1 MLFSLYICNQK
12 LQLTKMISKTLSVR
26 ISLMVVLA
34 TAALLTVSLSIA
46 LHYSQKAVK
55 IESLQDAAETLE
67 YTTQHIDNVLLS
79 VEQAAGNIYFDMTRH
94 MNEPERMFTY
104 SRKLVENNP
113 YVAGC
118 AIAFEPYYYK
128 DRGQYFMAYVHHN
141 SKGGLDTSNSPIIQ
155 SETFGNVP
163 YNQQVWYTEPIRK
176 RHPCWVNP
184 LKEEDT
190 EGEAI
195 ITFCLP
201 IYDVSGQPV
210 GVMGVDVSLTLLST
224 IVMAAKPT
232 PNSYATLLGSDGS
245 YIVHP
250 DSNKLF
256 HQTVFTFSEHA
267 DDPSVKE
274 VAEAMMAGETDYKF
288 FKMNGRKFYAFY
300 KPFQRSAIPGRANED
315 LKWSIAIV
323 FPEDD
328 VLGDYHS
335 LSYTIPIIAFIGLLL
350 LLALCRLFTHR
361 QLLPLRMLAKSAQRI
376 AEGHYDL
383 TVPDTRQ
390 EDEVGRLQTHFQEM
404 QKSLSANMDELQ
416 GLTTT
421 LQERGEVL
429 AEACEQAKEADQM
442 KTAVLHN
449 MSHKMTEPVSTIA
462 SCVDQLCTYNQEME
476 QEEAERLADEIQAQG
491 KVVTELLKDLL
502 DSSMKN
508 ERQKIKQ

>member
-1 MLFSLYICNQK
+1 
-12 LQLTKMISKTLSVR
+12 MISKTLSVR

-34 TAALLTVSLSIA
+34 TAALLTVSLFIT

-55 IESLQDAAETLE
+55 HEFLQDAVQTLE

-79 VEQAAGNIYFDMTRH
+79 VEQASGNIYFDMIRH
-94 MNEPERMFTY
+94 MDEPERMFTY

-113 YVAGC
+113 YITGC

-128 DRGQYFMAYVHHN
+128 DRGQYFMAYLHH
-141 SKGGLDTSNSPIIQ
+141 SPEGGQDGSDSPIIQ

-163 YNQQVWYTEPIRK
+163 YNQQVWYTDPITK
-176 RHPCWVNP
+176 KHPCWVNP
-184 LKEEDT
+184 LKEEET

-201 IYDVSGQPV
+201 IFDISGQPV
-210 GVMGVDVSLTLLST
+210 GVLGADVSLTLLSK

-232 PNSYATLLGSDGS
+232 PNSYATLLSSDGS

-250 DSNKLF
+250 DSNKLS

-267 DDPSVKE
+267 DDPSVKR
-274 VAEAMMAGETDYKF
+274 VAKAMIAGKTDYQS
-288 FKMNGRKFYAFY
+288 FKMGGRKFYAFY
-300 KPFQRSAIPGRANED
+300 KPFQRSAIPGRANDD

-328 VLGDYHS
+328 TLGDYHS
-335 LSYTIPIIAFIGLLL
+335 LCYTILFIAFIGLLL
-350 LLALCRLFTHR
+350 LLALCRLITHR

-376 AEGHYDL
+376 AKGHYNE

-404 QKSLSANMDELQ
+404 QKALSVNMEELQ
-416 GLTTT
+416 ELTAT

-429 AEACEQAKEADQM
+429 AEAYEQAKEADRM

-449 MSHKMTEPVSTIA
+449 MSNQMTEPVSAIA
-462 SCVDQLCTYNQEME
+462 SDVDQLCKFSQETE
-476 QEEAERLADEIQAQG
+476 QEETERLAGDIQMQG
-491 KVVTELLKDLL
+491 KIVTELLKELL
-502 DSSMKN
+502 ESSMKN
-508 ERQKIKQ
+508 ESHKV